1 MNEKAVINS
10 GDEELIIIDLT
21 GDSVFIT
28 PMSPEE
34 VEQMLREDPSL
45 RSLTE
50 T

>member
-1 MNEKAVINS
+1 MSEQTVINS
-10 GDEELIIIDLT
+10 IDEELIIIDLT

-34 VEQMLREDPSL
+34 VEEMLREDPSL